1 MTALAVRVHVSPAGN
16 LFMTEIAGLLR
27 AAFDDLGAHTELVTD
42 RLPGR
47 DPRWVNLVVAPH
59 EFFTLHR
66 GASAEQCVEAAAAS
80 VLVTTEQPDT
90 AWYAV
95 SRRYAGVAPL
105 VLDINELGVDAMRG
119 EGLPAHRLRLGYHP
133 TWDRRAD
140 VGGRVH
146 DVVFMGS
153 LTPRREAQLARLG
166 AALSSRDA
174 ALLVHDGGTPVTE
187 AAPNFVWGEQ
197 KGRLLA
203 ASKILLNLHRGGMR
217 YVEWHR
223 LLAALA
229 NGCAVLT
236 EPVESY
242 EPFEPWEHFFVAPD
256 DDLADYLTMLLA
268 ADDLRARVAESAYE
282 LVRTRYRMT
291 DLLAPFVPLLLDTT
305 THAGPA
311 LRRGAARFRAR
322 VSDRGARPH
331 DDAVTVV
338 IPQPDPASRA
348 LKRALLEQRQLARRV
363 DALTCRLEQGA
374 EQHVEVVDTPAW
386 AGAAPDVSVVVPV
399 HDYAE
404 HVGAAIESAVASVGV
419 VPEVVVVD
427 DHSSD
432 ASRVVVERV
441 MAEHPDAPIR
451 LLALRANEGLS
462 AVRNRALGHVRAE
475 LVFFLDADNSIY
487 PRALTRLRDALA
499 SSDAA
504 FAYGMIEGFGAHE
517 RLISA
522 YPFEAR
528 RLVHG
533 NYIDAMAL
541 LRRTVL
547 EEVGGFST
555 EMQDVHGGWEDFE
568 LWLRLAS
575 RGCRGVLVPEIVGRY
590 RVHATSMVSTVN
602 LDVATVFDH
611 LRDRYPDLP
620 WPAVAA
626 ATP

>member
-1 MTALAVRVHVSPAGN
+1 MTPLAVRVHVSPAGN
-16 LFMTEIAGLLR
+16 LFMTEIAALLR
-27 AAFDDLGAHTELVTD
+27 AAFDDLGARTELVTD
-42 RLPGR
+42 RLPRR
-47 DPRWVNLVVAPH
+47 DPGWVDLVVAPH

-66 GASAEQCVEAAAAS
+66 GASSEQCLEAASAS

-95 SRRYAGVAPL
+95 SRRFAGVAPL
-105 VLDINELGVDAMRG
+105 VLDINEHGVDAMRG

-133 TWDRRAD
+133 SWDRRAD
-140 VGGRVH
+140 VGDRVH

-166 AALSSRDA
+166 ATLSSRDV

-203 ASKILLNLHRGGMR
+203 ASKILLNLHRGDMR

-223 LLAALA
+223 LLAAQA

-256 DDLADYLTMLLA
+256 DDLADFVTMLLA

-282 LVRTRYRMT
+282 LVRSRYRMT
-291 DLLAPFVPLLLDTT
+291 DLLAPFVPLLLDTAT
-305 THAGPA
+305 RAAPP
-311 LRRGAARFRAR
+311 LRSRAARLRAR
-322 VSDRGARPH
+322 VTDRGVWSH
-331 DDAVTVV
+331 DAPVTVV

-348 LKRALLEQRQLARRV
+348 LKRSLLDHRRLARRV
-363 DALTCRLEQGA
+363 DALTCRLEHGTD
-374 EQHVEVVDTPAW
+374 QHVEVVDTPAW
-386 AGAAPDVSVVVPV
+386 AAAQPDVAVVVPV
-399 HDYAE
+399 HDYAD
-404 HVGAAIESAVASVGV
+404 HVGEALESAIASVGV
-419 VPEVVVVD
+419 APEVIVVD
-427 DHSSD
+427 DHSTD

-441 MAEHPDAPIR
+441 MSEHADAAVR
-451 LLALRANEGLS
+451 LVALRANEGLS

-487 PRALTRLRDALA
+487 PRALARLRDALRA
-499 SSDAA
+499 SDAA
-504 FAYGMIEGFGAHE
+504 LAYGMIEGFGAHE

-533 NYIDAMAL
+533 NYIDAMAMI
-541 LRRTVL
+541 RRAVL

-555 EMQDVHGGWEDFE
+555 EMQDAHGGWEDYE

-575 RGCRGVLVPEIVGRY
+575 RGCRGVLLPEIVGRY

-602 LDVATVFDH
+602 LDVATVFDA

-626 ATP
+626 AAP